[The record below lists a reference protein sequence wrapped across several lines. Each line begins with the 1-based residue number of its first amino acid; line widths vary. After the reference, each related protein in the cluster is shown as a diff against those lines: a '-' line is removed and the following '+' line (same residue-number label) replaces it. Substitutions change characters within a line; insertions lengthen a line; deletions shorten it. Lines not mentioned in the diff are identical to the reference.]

1 MHEELDKLIESLHK
15 RDGRVMERLRRG
27 SASGEALL
35 REIVLDTETTGLDP
49 FDGHRVVEIGCVE
62 LVNCIPTGRVWHCHV
77 NPEREVP
84 YQAFEVHG
92 LSTEFLRD
100 KPRFA
105 ELADDMLAFIEGAVL
120 VMHNAAFDFGFL
132 NAELERAARPLLRWD
147 RVVDTLALARRRHP
161 GAPCSLDALCKR
173 YGIDLS
179 EREKH
184 GALLDCRLL
193 AGVYVEL
200 VGGHQAR
207 LDFAINGA
215 QAALLGANAG
225 AIQPRP
231 RPLAPRLSAAEIEA
245 HRRFRRDAR
254 RRGALAPLLIL
265 RLLASLRLREVLRV
279 EPAEIDRVEHQRRE
293 APIADHVGKHAAQER
308 EQQRRAIDEQHR
320 LEQVLRNPGEAEQ
333 PAIDQLDIV
342 DDALVALGVHLELE
356 RDLVS
361 VLAAR
366 PGIHVDADL
375 ELRVLPGPLQRLR
388 RARALEGEV
397 LDVLGEHGE
406 LGLLARARCG
416 LRRRRGRLGGAV
428 AIRLRGF
435 AFRLLFRHLGFQPS
449 SVWLA
454 RDRQAP
460 QIPRGA

>member
-1 MHEELDKLIESLHK
+1 M
-15 RDGRVMERLRRG
+15 
-27 SASGEALL
+27 

-62 LVNCIPTGRVWHCHV
+62 LVNCIPSGRVWHCHV

-92 LSTEFLRD
+92 LSTEFLRN

-132 NAELERAARPLLRWD
+132 NAELERVARPLLKWD

-173 YGIDLS
+173 YGVDLS

-193 AGVYVEL
+193 AAVYVEL

-215 QAALLGANAG
+215 QAALLGANAE

-245 HRRFRRDAR
+245 HRAFVATL
-254 RRGALAPLLIL
+254 GAEALWL
-265 RLLASLRLREVLRV
+265 RY
-279 EPAEIDRVEHQRRE
+279 
-293 APIADHVGKHAAQER
+293 
-308 EQQRRAIDEQHR
+308 
-320 LEQVLRNPGEAEQ
+320 
-333 PAIDQLDIV
+333 
-342 DDALVALGVHLELE
+342 
-356 RDLVS
+356 
-361 VLAAR
+361 
-366 PGIHVDADL
+366 
-375 ELRVLPGPLQRLR
+375 
-388 RARALEGEV
+388 
-397 LDVLGEHGE
+397 
-406 LGLLARARCG
+406 
-416 LRRRRGRLGGAV
+416 
-428 AIRLRGF
+428 
-435 AFRLLFRHLGFQPS
+435 
-449 SVWLA
+449 
-454 RDRQAP
+454 
-460 QIPRGA
+460 

>member
-1 MHEELDKLIESLHK
+1 M
-15 RDGRVMERLRRG
+15 
-27 SASGEALL
+27 

-49 FDGHRVVEIGCVE
+49 FDGHRVVEIACIE
-62 LVNCIPTGRVWHCHV
+62 LVNCIPSGRVWHCHV

-132 NAELERAARPLLRWD
+132 NAELERVARPLLKWD

-173 YGIDLS
+173 YGVDLS

-184 GALLDCRLL
+184 GSLLDCRLL
-193 AGVYVEL
+193 AAVYVEL

-215 QAALLGANAG
+215 QAALLGANAE

-245 HRRFRRDAR
+245 HRAFVATL
-254 RRGALAPLLIL
+254 GAEALWL
-265 RLLASLRLREVLRV
+265 RY
-279 EPAEIDRVEHQRRE
+279 
-293 APIADHVGKHAAQER
+293 
-308 EQQRRAIDEQHR
+308 
-320 LEQVLRNPGEAEQ
+320 
-333 PAIDQLDIV
+333 
-342 DDALVALGVHLELE
+342 
-356 RDLVS
+356 
-361 VLAAR
+361 
-366 PGIHVDADL
+366 
-375 ELRVLPGPLQRLR
+375 
-388 RARALEGEV
+388 
-397 LDVLGEHGE
+397 
-406 LGLLARARCG
+406 
-416 LRRRRGRLGGAV
+416 
-428 AIRLRGF
+428 
-435 AFRLLFRHLGFQPS
+435 
-449 SVWLA
+449 
-454 RDRQAP
+454 
-460 QIPRGA
+460 